1 MSERSEQ
8 EQVRLAKLAAM
19 RDEGFLFPNELEGRL
34 LTTDVLGHPVAEPPE
49 SGERF
54 TVAGRVVLFRQMGKA
69 SFCHILD
76 MKGKLQLYLRQDVIG
91 EEQYRAVKEL
101 DMGDIIEARGYLF
114 VTKTGETT
122 LHVDSFRMLVKCL
135 VPPPEK
141 WHGLTDVEARYR
153 HRHLDLISHP
163 DVRDLFRKRAQIIRY
178 IRAFLDA
185 RDFLE
190 VETPVLQSV
199 AGGTIARP
207 FATHHNSLGIDMFMR
222 IALELPLK
230 KLVVGGL
237 ERVYELG
244 RCFRNEGLSK
254 KHNPEFTMIELYEA
268 FATFEDHMNL
278 IEELLSSLVSEL
290 GGGDSITY
298 QGKTISLAR
307 PFRRLSMHDSLYEVG
322 EVPRTEDVRDLPTL
336 HRIAAHHRVGLVDS
350 DDVGKVVEAL
360 WGALVEP
367 RLIDPVFITHH
378 PASISPLAR
387 RSDADPSVCDRY
399 ELIIAGMEVANG
411 YSELNDPV
419 DQRRRFEEQ
428 AVRKAA
434 GDHEAFDLDEDFLRA
449 LESGLPPTAG
459 DGMGIDRLT
468 MLLTDAPSIRE
479 VLLFPQMKPEAGG
492 GGTLKRPSLRNN
504 VISRISPFSC
514 SLVLFTTIRPPCLQS
529 EPSPCP
535 PLVHRALRLTLR

>member
-1 MSERSEQ
+1 MTVRTEQ
-8 EQVRLAKLAAM
+8 EEVRFAKLAAM
-19 RDEGFLFPNELEGRL
+19 REEGFLYPNEVRRSGF
-34 LTTDVLGHPVAEPPE
+34 TIDVLAQPIAEPPE
-49 SGERF
+49 SGERH
-54 TVAGRVVLFRQMGKA
+54 TVAGRVVLMRQMGKA
-69 SFCHILD
+69 TFCHILD
-76 MKGKLQLYLRQDVIG
+76 MKGKLQLYLRQDTIG
-91 EEQYRAVKEL
+91 DEQYRAVREL
-101 DMGDIIEARGYLF
+101 DMGDIVEARGYLF
-114 VTKTGETT
+114 VTKTGEKT
-122 LHVDSFRMLVKCL
+122 LHVDSFRPLVKCL

-163 DVRDLFRKRAQIIRY
+163 EVRDVFRRRAQIIRF
-178 IRAFLDA
+178 IREFLDS

-254 KHNPEFTMIELYEA
+254 KHNPEFTMIEFYEA

-278 IEELLSSLVSEL
+278 VEELLSGLVKTVCGSDL
-290 GGGDSITY
+290 LSY
-298 QGKTISLAR
+298 QGKTISFNR
-307 PFRRLSMHDSLYEVG
+307 PFKRLSMHGSLHE
-322 EVPRTEDVRDLPTL
+322 
-336 HRIAAHHRVGLVDS
+336 
-350 DDVGKVVEAL
+350 VGKVPHSEDVWDLATLQRIASHHHVALAEPNDWGKVLEAL
-360 WGALVEP
+360 WGELVEP
-367 RLIDPVFITHH
+367 HLVDPTFITHH

-387 RSDADPSVCDRY
+387 RNDVNPAICDRY
-399 ELIIAGMEVANG
+399 ELVIAGMEVANG

-428 AVRKAA
+428 AARKAA
-434 GDHEAFDLDEDFLRA
+434 GDHEAFDTDEDYLRA

-468 MLLTDAPSIRE
+468 MLLSDAASIRE
-479 VLLFPQMKPEAGG
+479 VLLFPQMKPEGG
-492 GGTLKRPSLRNN
+492 SAAN
-504 VISRISPFSC
+504 
-514 SLVLFTTIRPPCLQS
+514 S
-529 EPSPCP
+529 EEEKAKDPQ
-535 PLVHRALRLTLR
+535 